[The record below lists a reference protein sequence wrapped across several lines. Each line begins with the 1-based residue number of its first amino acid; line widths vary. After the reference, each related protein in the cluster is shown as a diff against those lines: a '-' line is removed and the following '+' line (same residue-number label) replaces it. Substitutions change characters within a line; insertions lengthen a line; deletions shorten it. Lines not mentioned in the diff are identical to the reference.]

1 MSPGIQD
8 ISNGELML
16 VDENFEF
23 AFLSLYD
30 SFSTLFLTRE
40 KNIAST
46 VQTLNWEAVVC
57 DDKTRLNWYL

>member
-1 MSPGIQD
+1 
-8 ISNGELML
+8 ML

-40 KNIAST
+40 KNIASV